1 MQLTWISVVFLMI
14 TSIQCTMADVSL
26 VKVEKSK
33 RLMYLLDDTAVV
45 KIYPI
50 ALGGNPVGH
59 KTQEGDERTPEGNYT
74 LDYIKEDSSFYRAM
88 HISYPNQQDIA
99 QAEDKGVSPGGFIMI
114 HGQRN
119 GLGWLSGLTQKID
132 WTNGCIAITNQHMD
146 EFLTLV
152 KVGTPILIEP

>member
-1 MQLTWISVVFLMI
+1 MI

-99 QAEDKGVSPGGFIMI
+99 QAEDRGVSPGGFIMI
-114 HGQRN
+114 HGQKN
-119 GLGWLSGLTQKID
+119 GLGWLSGLAQKID